1 MDAGAMDDHAAYKNL
16 EDRIGYR
23 FHDAVILESALAS
36 RAAHA
41 GNPSQTIACT
51 VPLAAVGDA
60 VIDAVVACRLYEEW
74 QESGPV
80 PPGDAV
86 KQEWIRS
93 FAEQDQISR
102 HVRSLREQSLEDIWR
117 TGKRPPDMVTEAV
130 IGAVFVDAE
139 RYGKNGLAAVRAVLT
154 GCGNP

>member
-1 MDAGAMDDHAAYKNL
+1 MDDHAVFKNL

-74 QESGPV
+74 QDSGPV
-80 PPGDAV
+80 PPGDTV
-86 KQEWIRS
+86 KQEWVRL
-93 FAEQDQISR
+93 FAEQNQISR
-102 HVRSLREQSLEDIWR
+102 LYQGACGSRASKISGGP
-117 TGKRPPDMVTEAV
+117 GKRPPDMVTEAV

-139 RYGKNGLAAVRAVLT
+139 RHGKNGLAAVRAVLA
-154 GCGNP
+154 GCGNQ

>member
-1 MDAGAMDDHAAYKNL
+1 MPAT
-16 EDRIGYR
+16 
-23 FHDAVILESALAS
+23 LA
-36 RAAHA
+36 
-41 GNPSQTIACT
+41 QTIDCT
-51 VPLAAVGDA
+51 VPLVAVGDA
-60 VIDAVVACRLYEEW
+60 VIDAVVACRLYEAW
-74 QESGPV
+74 QESESV

-86 KQEWIRS
+86 KLEWVRS
-93 FAEQDQISR
+93 FAEQNQISR

-139 RYGKNGLAAVRAVLT
+139 RHGKNGLAAVRAVLT